1 MLGVLDTSVVVSGLD
16 PDEIPADR
24 RPKGFA
30 VSAVTLAE
38 LHYGVLVAP
47 GPERIHRIK
56 RLLAV
61 QRTFTVLRIEEDVAQ
76 SYGLIAAAAAAK
88 ALNRS
93 PRARVMDLLIAA
105 SAHAYNAVV
114 VTRNPEDFRTY
125 GDLVEVIALGPRPGG
140 GPLPPEVTG

>member
-16 PDEIPADR
+16 PDEIPIDR

-38 LHYGVLVAP
+38 LHYSVLVAP
-47 GPERIHRIK
+47 VPQRIHRIK

-76 SYGLIAAAAAAK
+76 SYGLIAAAAK

-105 SAHAYNAVV
+105 SAHANNAVV

>member
-1 MLGVLDTSVVVSGLD
+1 MLGVLDTSVVISGLD

-61 QRTFTVLRIEEDVAQ
+61 QRTFTVLRVEEDVAQ
-76 SYGLIAAAAAAK
+76 SYGLIAAAAK

-105 SAHAYNAVV
+105 SAHANNAAV

-125 GDLVEVIALGPRPGG
+125 GDLVEVIALGPRATGG
-140 GPLPPEVTG
+140 ALPES

>member
-1 MLGVLDTSVVVSGLD
+1 MLGVLDTSVIISGLD
-16 PDEIPADR
+16 PDEIPAAH

-47 GPERIHRIK
+47 GSERIHRIK

-61 QRTFTVLRIEEDVAQ
+61 QRTFMILRVEEDVAQ
-76 SYGLIAAAAAAK
+76 SYGLIAAAAK

-105 SAHAYNAVV
+105 SAHANNAAL
-114 VTRNPEDFRTY
+114 VTRNPDDFRTY
-125 GDLVEVIALGPRPGG
+125 GDIVDVIALGPRPGS
-140 GPLPPEVTG
+140 GPLPDEVT